1 MRHVKV
7 ACVIGQL
14 SRGGAE
20 GQLYELIRGMDRER
34 FQPMVISLTE
44 GGYWAGPLRELG
56 VDVVELKRT
65 GSREFKRLFRLRSIL
80 KEFSPDVVH
89 TMLGPANT
97 YGRLA
102 ALTMLGRR
110 PRTIAAERGLEV
122 SDTFANRAAA
132 RILAP
137 MTSAFIANSSYI
149 AGVVARRSGASRSR
163 VHVIYNGIDA
173 SRFDSDRPATKRP
186 EGGPI
191 IVGTVARL
199 SVEKDFTTL
208 LEAILKVREGG
219 LDARLRIV
227 GDGPMRSDIEA
238 NTRGLGLV
246 DVVELR
252 GMKNDIPAELA
263 GMDIFA
269 LSSHTESLP
278 NVLLEAMSARL
289 PVVSTDVGGA
299 SEVVSDGTTGILVPP
314 GRPDEYASAI
324 TRLIENPELRAAMG
338 RAGRARVEDTFGME
352 RMIRETEDLYL
363 EVLGIKGARGN
374 A

>member
-1 MRHVKV
+1 MAVKV
-7 ACVIGQL
+7 ALVIGQL

-20 GQLYELIRGMDRER
+20 GQLYELVRGMDRER
-34 FQPMVISLTE
+34 FLPMVVSLTE

-56 VDVVELKRT
+56 VEVVELRR
-65 GSREFKRLFRLRSIL
+65 GSSREFKRLFRLRSVL
-80 KEFSPDVVH
+80 KGFSPDVVH

-102 ALTMLGRR
+102 VLTMLGRR

-122 SDTFANRAAA
+122 SDSFANRTAA
-132 RILAP
+132 RLLAP
-137 MTSAFIANSSYI
+137 MTTAFIANSTYI
-149 AGVVARRSGASRSR
+149 AGVVAKRSGISRDR
-163 VHVIYNGIDA
+163 VRVIFNGIDA
-173 SRFDSDRPATKRP
+173 SRFDSAARREKKP
-186 EGGPI
+186 EGAPV

-208 LEAILKVREGG
+208 LEAILKAREGG
-219 LDARLRIV
+219 RDVRLRIV

-252 GMKNDIPAELA
+252 GMQSDIPSELA
-263 GMDIFA
+263 GVDIFA

-278 NVLLEAMSARL
+278 NVLLEAMSACL

-314 GRPDEYASAI
+314 GSPDEYAGAI
-324 TRLIENPELRAAMG
+324 TRLIDNPGLMAAMG
-338 RAGRARVEDTFGME
+338 RAGRTRAEETFGME
-352 RMIRETEDLYL
+352 RMIRETENLYL
-363 EVLGIKGARGN
+363 EVLGIKVSGGSA
-374 A
+374 